1 MNFAQLPSAADERIS
16 HRNALTGLDFYYAS
30 QALIIVRKRSWRTPR
45 CIMRM
50 ARTVQ
55 RSLEKAQCEYDI
67 VSHPH
72 SASSLETAR
81 VAGIPAER
89 VAKSVILDDHHGHYL
104 MAVLPASRHLDLSKV
119 RSSGEW
125 QVSRESNLAHLF
137 DDCERG
143 AVPALGESYG
153 LEVVIDPLLTR
164 QKDIYLEAGNHVNLV
179 RMDMPEFL
187 KMVPHAEVRELSH

>member
-1 MNFAQLPSAADERIS
+1 
-16 HRNALTGLDFYYAS
+16 
-30 QALIIVRKRSWRTPR
+30 
-45 CIMRM
+45 M

-55 RSLEKAQCEYDI
+55 NSLDKANCEFDI

-89 VAKSVILDDHHGHYL
+89 VAKSVILDDHHGRYL

-119 RSSGEW
+119 RGSGEW
-125 QVSRESNLAHLF
+125 QITRESNLAHLF
-137 DDCERG
+137 NDCERG

-153 LEVVIDPLLTR
+153 LDMVIDPLLTR
-164 QKDIYLEAGNHVNLV
+164 QKDIYLEAGNHNNLLHMSV
-179 RMDMPEFL
+179 PQYL
-187 KMVPHAEVRELSH
+187 KMVPHAQVVEVSD

>member
-1 MNFAQLPSAADERIS
+1 MNFAQLPSASDGRIS
-16 HRNALTGLDFYYAS
+16 RRNALTGLDFYYAS
-30 QALIIVRKRSWRTPR
+30 KALIIVCRRSWRTPR

-137 DDCERG
+137 EDCERG
-143 AVPALGESYG
+143 AVPALGEAYG

-179 RMDMPEFL
+179 RMDMPEF
-187 KMVPHAEVRELSH
+187 

>member
-1 MNFAQLPSAADERIS
+1 
-16 HRNALTGLDFYYAS
+16 
-30 QALIIVRKRSWRTPR
+30 
-45 CIMRM
+45 MRM

-55 RSLEKAQCEYDI
+55 NSLDKANCEFDI

-89 VAKSVILDDHHGHYL
+89 VAKSVILDDHHGRYL

-119 RSSGEW
+119 RGSGEW
-125 QVSRESNLAHLF
+125 QITRESNLAHLF
-137 DDCERG
+137 NDCERG

-153 LEVVIDPLLTR
+153 LDMVIDPLLTR
-164 QKDIYLEAGNHVNLV
+164 QKDIYLEAGNHNNLLHMSV
-179 RMDMPEFL
+179 PQYL
-187 KMVPHAEVRELSH
+187 KMVPHAQVVEVSD